1 MDYVLLLHGHS
12 YGQYFIF
19 FLPRRGKSK
28 VLLPQKILKQSELQN
43 KEEGDINQNLLK
55 R

>member
-1 MDYVLLLHGHS
+1 MDYILLLHGHS

-19 FLPRRGKSK
+19 FLPRRGIK
-28 VLLPQKILKQSELQN
+28 KILKQRELQN